1 MRTVSM
7 KTYFE
12 IAKGVVF
19 LFILL
24 ALFFGGLKAYGW
36 INHKLAVQE
45 ELDNAKLAEARKYK
59 QYADNLVQANTEIVT
74 SLKTEIDKLK
84 KENNVALNQ
93 MLDEI
98 KKRDEK
104 ITNMGLTI
112 AKMDGDLTK
121 IRVAADKTYK
131 AGTDDPNAYEFKKV
145 VYGFKDDKGK
155 DTEVPVAWVQYFP
168 NREPDK
174 QWKTGVY
181 DLDYYV
187 RTIQSTQK
195 DGQVNTNTQ
204 IWFENERDV
213 ASRGVKV
220 PLDIKS
226 SEFKQLKK
234 ETKEFFWWA
243 PHLSLNVDLGFGL
256 GSLAGGSDGSG
267 QSILVAGGVSF
278 SAMGYGR
285 TVNDLDWRFLDLGVS
300 TNGHDTYGKFTPFA
314 YNLGNVIPIV
324 SNSFIGP
331 FIGYGFAGDV
341 KQDIIFGVGLSIPF

>member
-1 MRTVSM
+1 MGTVSM

-19 LFILL
+19 LFIIA

-36 INHKLAVQE
+36 VNHKFAMQE
-45 ELDNAKLAEARKYK
+45 EADKMKLEEDRKYK
-59 QYADNLVQANTEIVT
+59 QYSTNLVQANTEIVN
-74 SLKTEIDKLK
+74 SLKDEIAKLK
-84 KENNVALNQ
+84 KENNTALNQ

-131 AGTDDPNAYEFKKV
+131 VGTDDPNAYEFKKV
-145 VYGFKDDKGK
+145 MYGFKDDKGK
-155 DTEVPVAWVQYFP
+155 ETEVPVAWVQYFP
-168 NREPDK
+168 NREADK

-187 RTIQSTQK
+187 RTVQSTQK
-195 DGQVNTNTQ
+195 DGQLNTNTQ
-204 IWFENERDV
+204 IWFENERDA

-234 ETKEFFWWA
+234 EDKEFYWWA
-243 PHLSLNVDLGFGL
+243 PHINLNVDVGFGL
-256 GSLAGGSDGSG
+256 GSLSGGSSDS
-267 QSILVAGGVSF
+267 STSTLVAGGISF

-285 TVNDLDWRFLDLGVS
+285 TKNDLTWRFLDLGIS
-300 TNGHDTYGKFTPFA
+300 TNGNDIYTKFTPFT
-314 YNLGNVIPIV
+314 YNLGEVLPLI
-324 SNSFIGP
+324 SNTHIGP
-331 FIGYGFAGDV
+331 FIGYSFSGDS
-341 KQDIIFGVGLSIPF
+341 KGDILFGIGLSIPF